1 MGLRIQN
8 NVEAFN
14 AHRQLTGTAA
24 KAAKAMEKLSSGYR
38 VNRAADDAAGL
49 AISEKMRAQIGG
61 LAQAQRNAQDAVSLV
76 QTGEGALNE
85 VHSMLQRVRDLKVQ
99 YSSGMLSDEDKKAI
113 AAEVQQLGK
122 EVNDIAGKTEFN
134 GLKLLDGTSFTF
146 TVGAN
151 SADTVAI
158 ATVALSGTNGVADLV
173 DVGSAGTARR
183 LPPRALNSLTVDE
196 IDTMIKNVSTRPFD
210 VRRGAEPPRAPPEQ
224 PRDLPGEPGR
234 VREPDPRRGH
244 GQRDGQLHEAPD
256 PAAGRHEHARAG
268 QPGPAGRPFAPA
280 LRPYITPPRDGS
292 QAGGSNGAARR
303 R

>member
-24 KAAKAMEKLSSGYR
+24 KAASSMEKLSSGYR
-38 VNRAADDAAGL
+38 INRAADDAAGL

-85 VHSMLQRVRDLKVQ
+85 VHSILQRVRDLKVQ
-99 YSSGMLSDEDKKAI
+99 YSSGVLSDDDKQAI

-122 EVNDIAGKTEFN
+122 EVSDISSKTEFN
-134 GLKLLDGTSFTF
+134 GLKLLDGQTFTF

-158 ATVALSGTNGVADLV
+158 TTVALSG
-173 DVGSAGTARR
+173 SAGVDQLISAGNASDVDAASAV
-183 LPPRALNSLTVDE
+183 LNALDVDD
-196 IDTMIKNVSTRPFD
+196 IDTMITNVSTARSTFGAVQNRLDHRLNNLATYQENLVASESRIRD
-210 VRRGAEPPRAPPEQ
+210 VDMASEMVNFTKLQ
-224 PRDLPGEPGR
+224 IL
-234 VREPDPRRGH
+234 
-244 GQRDGQLHEAPD
+244 Q
-256 PAAGRHEHARAG
+256 
-268 QPGPAGRPFAPA
+268 
-280 LRPYITPPRDGS
+280 
-292 QAGGSNGAARR
+292 QAGTSMLAQANQAPQGVLSLLR
-303 R
+303 